1 MRRCFTI
8 LSMILFS
15 FSLLSGCT
23 STTTKTTEALEP
35 PPPSYPDAKPLYDG
49 LQFLADKLV
58 TSIGV
63 KETGTIAVA
72 DFVGPGSEIYAFG
85 DHISNK
91 VSVRMFSSGAF
102 PDLMERKQLK
112 QILQEKKKE
121 HGYVFDQSTV
131 KQFGK
136 MLGLDSMAIGTIED
150 VGSVVDITV
159 KIIASETGRLLGM
172 ADVQITKDANVAK
185 MLYEQRTSTLTVS
198 VTPSV
203 EGIVVINGKQS
214 TLRNG
219 IAVISG
225 IPYGEQPLIIQPQG
239 YEAIRRNVSIRS
251 SAETF
256 GYSIPKINNLFIA
269 ITVIPQDATLS
280 VDGEKVALNEEGFIR
295 LTSLED
301 REYTYVAS
309 AKGNNKEYGRLY
321 PASQQSKLIELQGKD
336 AHYEVKNKFAKKVQ
350 TVKQQNSGDV
360 QLWTDRTSYRFGDP
374 INFYFKTAEDCYLNL
389 VDINSEGEIT
399 LLFPNRFDS
408 NNRVR
413 AGVTYHIPGDT
424 YGFALE
430 AQPPAGTDRIYAIT
444 SRRPLKIFSSD
455 FSSESFVSVTRG
467 NTRGVGVKG
476 IGVKLDQALLDSA
489 AEHVIHIY

>member
-23 STTTKTTEALEP
+23 PTTTKTTEALEP
-35 PPPSYPDAKPLYDG
+35 PPPSYTDAKPLYDG

-102 PDLMERKQLK
+102 PDFMERKQLK

-136 MLGLDSMAIGTIED
+136 MLGLNSMAIGTIED

-172 ADVQITKDANVAK
+172 ADVQIIKDANIAR
-185 MLYEQRTSTLTVS
+185 MLREQRTSTLTVS
-198 VTPSV
+198 ITPPV
-203 EGIVVINGKQS
+203 AGTVVVNGKQS
-214 TLRNG
+214 SLRNG

-225 IPYGEQPLIIQPQG
+225 IPYGDHPIIIQPHG
-239 YEAIRRNVSIRS
+239 YDAIRKNVSIRS

-269 ITVIPQDATLS
+269 ITVIPQNATLS

-309 AKGNNKEYGRLY
+309 AKGNNKEYGRLL
-321 PASQQSKLIELQGKD
+321 PASQQNIIIELQGTD
-336 AHYEVKNKFAKKVQ
+336 EHYTLKNKFAKKVQ
-350 TVKQQNSGDV
+350 TLKQQSSGGV
-360 QLWTDRTSYRFGDP
+360 KLWTDKTTYQIGEEISFS
-374 INFYFKTAEDCYLNL
+374 FKTDEDCYLNL
-389 VDINSEGEIT
+389 LDINDEGEIT
-399 LLFPNRFDS
+399 LLFPNKYHSS
-408 NNRVR
+408 NQ
-413 AGVTYHIPGDT
+413 VTGGRLYNIPGD
-424 YGFALE
+424 YGFSFQ
-430 AQPPAGTDRIYAIT
+430 AQSPAGTDRIYAIT
-444 SRRPLKIFSSD
+444 SRSPLRLFSSD
-455 FSSESFVSVTRG
+455 FNNESFVSVTRG
-467 NTRGVGVKG
+467 NTRGIGVKEIG
-476 IGVKLDQALLDSA
+476 IKLDQALLDSA
-489 AEHVIHIY
+489 AEHVIRIY